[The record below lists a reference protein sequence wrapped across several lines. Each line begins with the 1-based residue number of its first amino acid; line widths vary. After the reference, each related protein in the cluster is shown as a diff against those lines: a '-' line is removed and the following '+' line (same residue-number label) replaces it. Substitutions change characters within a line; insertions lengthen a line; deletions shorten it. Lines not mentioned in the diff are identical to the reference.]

1 MIDGAPALKV
11 VGDRWTVSGPM
22 TMHSVADLLEAST
35 SLAMPRAGVVDLERV
50 DRVDSA
56 GVSVLLAW
64 KRRAAVEGT
73 SLQFASVPQSMMSL
87 ALLYGVEDM
96 LKS

>member
-22 TMHSVADLLEAST
+22 TMDSVADLLEAST

-73 SLQFASVPQSMMSL
+73 PLQFASVPQSMMSL

>member
-1 MIDGAPALKV
+1 MTDAAPSLQVA
-11 VGDRWTVSGPM
+11 GDRWTVSGPM
-22 TMHSVADLLEAST
+22 MMDSVADLLEASR

-73 SLQFASVPQSMMSL
+73 PLQFAGVPQSMMSL

>member
-1 MIDGAPALKV
+1 MIDAAPSLQA
-11 VGDRWTVSGPM
+11 VGDRWVVSGSM
-22 TMHSVADLLEAST
+22 TMDSVADLLAAST
-35 SLAMPRAGVVDLERV
+35 SLAMPRAGVVSLERV

-56 GVSVLLAW
+56 AVAVLLAW

-73 SLQFASVPQSMMSL
+73 PLQFAGVPQSMRSL

-96 LKS
+96 LSA